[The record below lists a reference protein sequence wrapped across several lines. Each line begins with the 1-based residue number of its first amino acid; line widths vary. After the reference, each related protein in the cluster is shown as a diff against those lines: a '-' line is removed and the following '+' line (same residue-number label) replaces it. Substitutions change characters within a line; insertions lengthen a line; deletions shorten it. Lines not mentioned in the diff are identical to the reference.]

1 MANNNQ
7 SRVARHQNG
16 AKKPKKRHPI
26 RRIFLWLLA
35 LFVVVLVAGGGLF
48 TYYAMSAPKVTQAQ
62 LSSQSSSVIYDSSGN
77 KIRTLGLENR
87 SYAAGNEI
95 PQTLKDAIVS
105 TEDRRFYSNFGID
118 PVRILGAAYSNFT
131 GNSGLQGGST
141 LTQQLVKLAV
151 FSTKKSDQTL
161 RRKAQ
166 EAWLA
171 IKVDRSYSKNQILE
185 FYVNKVPLANGVYG
199 MGTAAHYYYNKS
211 LKELD
216 LAQLALI
223 AGMPQAP
230 NTYDPYTNPAAAKAR
245 RDLVLQ
251 AMVTN
256 KKITSQ
262 QAKQAAAVPIT
273 EGLVDQQKQT
283 NTETDNVTDA
293 YISQVVAEVKKK
305 TGLNPY
311 TDGLKIHT
319 NLNMKVQKRLYDIV
333 NTDNYVSFPDDLLQ
347 TGVTMT
353 DVKTGKVTAMI
364 GGRKTG
370 NVQFGLNR
378 AVQTSRSSGSTI
390 KPLLDY
396 GPAIE
401 YLNYSTYQQMED
413 TKYTYAGTS
422 TQLYDWDFEYM
433 GRISLRTALA
443 QSRNVPAVRTLDK
456 VGLTKATQ
464 FINGLGIT
472 FAKPLELQ
480 NGIGADVSSLQEAAG
495 YAAFANGGT
504 YYKPYLINKVE
515 KPDGTSETFDPQG
528 KRAMKSA
535 TAYMITD
542 VLKDVISSGTG
553 TSAQISGLHQA
564 GKTGTTNY
572 SDDELNNS
580 TSISSSMA
588 KDSWFTGY
596 SKDYAISV
604 WTGYDQPQQHGL
616 TSTEQQVAAN
626 IYRELMQYANTE
638 TNASGGNWTKPS
650 SVVAA
655 NILKGS
661 NPAQLAASGASSSQV
676 TRELFVRG
684 TQPTTVA
691 SSTTSSRRKTSTSS
705 SSISSSSSS
714 LASSSFS
721 SAVSSASSSAIEQSS
736 SQVSQSSSS
745 AASQSTNNGQSNA
758 NTTTTDPNA
767 NQNTTNSSNTQTPS
781 SNTGS

>member
-7 SRVARHQNG
+7 SRVARHQTS

-35 LFVVVLVAGGGLF
+35 LFIVALIAGGGLF

-62 LSSQSSSVIYDSSGN
+62 LSSQSSSVIYDSAGN

-87 SYAAGNEI
+87 SYASGSAI

-118 PVRILGAAYSNFT
+118 PVRILGAAYSNVT
-131 GNSGLQGGST
+131 GGSGLQGGST

-151 FSTKKSDQTL
+151 FSTKKSDQTIK
-161 RRKAQ
+161 RKAQ

-185 FYVNKVPLANGVYG
+185 FYINKVPLANGVYG

-211 LKELD
+211 LQDLS

-230 NTYDPYTNPAAAKAR
+230 NTYDPYTNPSAAKAR
-245 RDLVLQ
+245 RNIVLQ
-251 AMVTN
+251 SMVEN

-262 QAKQAAAVPIT
+262 QAQQAEAVPIT
-273 EGLVDQQKQT
+273 DGLVDQQKQT
-283 NTETDNVTDA
+283 NTDTDNVTDA

-311 TDGLKIHT
+311 TDGLKIYT
-319 NLNMKVQKRLYDIV
+319 NLNMKVQQRLYDIV
-333 NTDNYVSFPDDLLQ
+333 NTDTYVSFPDDLLQ

-401 YLNYSTYQQMED
+401 YLNYSTYQQIDD

-422 TQLYDWDFEYM
+422 TQLYDWDFKYM

-443 QSRNVPAVRTLDK
+443 QSRNVPAIRTLDK

-464 FINGLGIT
+464 FIKGLGMT
-472 FAKPLELQ
+472 FAQPLELQ

-495 YAAFANGGT
+495 YAAFSNGGT

-528 KRAMKSA
+528 KRAMKSS

-542 VLKDVISSGTG
+542 VLKDVITSGTG

-616 TSTEQQVAAN
+616 TATEQQIAAN
-626 IYRELMQYANTE
+626 IYRELMQYTNTE

-650 SVVAA
+650 SVVTA

-661 NPAQLAASGASSSQV
+661 NPAQLAGSGASSSQV
-676 TRELFVRG
+676 TQELFVRG

-691 SSTTSSRRKTSTSS
+691 SSTTSSKRSSSASS
-705 SSISSSSSS
+705 SSSTSSSSS

-721 SAVSSASSSAIEQSS
+721 STVSSASSSAIEQSS
-736 SQVSQSSSS
+736 SQTSQST
-745 AASQSTNNGQSNA
+745 ASTPTDQGNGTTDTSDTTTSDTTTDQSTNNTTSQPPNSNA
-758 NTTTTDPNA
+758 
-767 NQNTTNSSNTQTPS
+767 SS
-781 SNTGS
+781 

>member
-7 SRVARHQNG
+7 SRVARRKS
-16 AKKPKKRHPI
+16 AARKPKKRHPI
-26 RRIFLWLLA
+26 RRILLWLVA
-35 LFVVVLVAGGGLF
+35 LFALLVVAGGGLF
-48 TYYAMSAPKVTQAQ
+48 AYYAMNAPKVTQAQ
-62 LSSQSSSVIYDSSGN
+62 LSSQSSSVIYDSTGK
-77 KIRTLGLENR
+77 KIRTLGVENR
-87 SYAAGNEI
+87 TYASGNAI
-95 PQTLKDAIVS
+95 PQTLKDAVIS

-118 PVRILGAAYSNFT
+118 PVRILGAAYANVT
-131 GNSGLQGGST
+131 GSGSGLQGGST

-161 RRKAQ
+161 KRKAQ

-171 IKVDRSYSKNQILE
+171 IKVDRSYSKSQILE
-185 FYVNKVPLANGVYG
+185 FYINKVPLANGVYG
-199 MGTAAHYYYNKS
+199 MGTAAHYYYNKP
-211 LKELD
+211 LKQLS

-230 NTYDPYTNPAAAKAR
+230 NTYDPYVNPSAAKAR
-245 RDLVLQ
+245 RDTVLQ
-251 AMVTN
+251 SMVAN
-256 KKITSQ
+256 KKISSQ
-262 QAKQAAAVPIT
+262 QAKAAAAVPIT
-273 EGLVDQQKQT
+273 DGLVDQKAQT

-311 TDGLKIHT
+311 TDGLKIYT
-319 NLNMKVQKRLYDIV
+319 NLNLKVQKRLYDIV
-333 NTDNYVSFPDDLLQ
+333 NTDNYVSFPDNLLQ

-353 DVKTGKVTAMI
+353 DVKTGKVMAMI

-390 KPLLDY
+390 KPMLDY

-413 TKYTYAGTS
+413 TAYTYAGTS
-422 TQLYDWDFEYM
+422 TQLYDWDFKYL

-443 QSRNVPAVRTLDK
+443 QSRNVPAVRTMDK
-456 VGLTKATQ
+456 VGISKATQ
-464 FINGLGIT
+464 FIKGLGVSFDKT
-472 FAKPLELQ
+472 LELQ
-480 NGIGADVSSLQEAAG
+480 NAIGADVSSLQEAAG
-495 YAAFANGGT
+495 YSAFANGGT
-504 YYKPYLINKVE
+504 YYKPYLINKID
-515 KPDGTSETFDPQG
+515 KPDGTSETFDPSG
-528 KRAMKSA
+528 KRAMKSS

-542 VLKDVISSGTG
+542 VLKDVISDGTG
-553 TSAQISGLHQA
+553 TNAQISGLYQA
-564 GKTGTTNY
+564 GKTGTTDY
-572 SDDELNNS
+572 SSDELANS
-580 TSISSSMA
+580 TSISSSMS

-596 SKDYAISV
+596 SHDYAISV

-616 TSTEQQVAAN
+616 TATEQQIASG

-638 TNASGGNWTKPS
+638 TNASGKNWTKPS

-661 NPAQLAASGASSSQV
+661 NPAQLAASGASSSQI

-684 TQPTTVA
+684 TQPTKVA
-691 SSTTSSRRKTSTSS
+691 SSTTSTSKKNSDGSS
-705 SSISSSSSS
+705 SSSSSSSS

-721 SAVSSASSSAIEQSS
+721 SAVSSASSSAIE
-736 SQVSQSSSS
+736 SSSS
-745 AASQSTNNGQSNA
+745 ETQSSTTPSTSQDTSSGSTAETSSTPSTGTGSV
-758 NTTTTDPNA
+758 TTPSTGTTTD
-767 NQNTTNSSNTQTPS
+767 
-781 SNTGS
+781 NTGN

>member
-7 SRVARHQNG
+7 SRVARHKSV

-35 LFVVVLVAGGGLF
+35 LFVVFLIAGAGLF
-48 TYYAMSAPKVTQAQ
+48 TYYAMSAPKITQAQ
-62 LSSQSSSVIYDSSGN
+62 LSSQSSSVIYDSAGT
-77 KIRTLGLENR
+77 KIRTLGVENR
-87 SYAAGNEI
+87 SYASGSEV
-95 PQTLKDAIVS
+95 PQTLKDAIIS

-118 PVRILGAAYSNFT
+118 PVRILGAAYANMT
-131 GNSGLQGGST
+131 GSSGLQGGST

-151 FSTKKSDQTL
+151 FSTKQSDQTL
-161 RRKAQ
+161 KRKAQ

-185 FYVNKVPLANGVYG
+185 FYINKVPLANGVYG
-199 MGTAAHYYYNKS
+199 MGTAAQYYYNKS
-211 LKELD
+211 LKQLD

-230 NTYDPYTNPAAAKAR
+230 NTYDPYVNPSAAKAR
-245 RDLVLQ
+245 RNIVLQ
-251 AMVTN
+251 SMVAN
-256 KKITSQ
+256 KKISSQ
-262 QAKQAAAVPIT
+262 QAKTAEAVPIT
-273 EGLVDQQKQT
+273 EGLVDQKKQT
-283 NTETDNVTDA
+283 NTATDNVTDA
-293 YISQVVAEVKKK
+293 YVSQVVAEVKKK

-311 TDGLKIHT
+311 TDGLKIYT
-319 NLNMKVQKRLYDIV
+319 NLNLKAQQRLYDIV
-333 NTDNYVSFPDDLLQ
+333 NTDNYVSFPDNLLQ

-378 AVQTSRSSGSTI
+378 AVQTTRSSGSTI
-390 KPLLDY
+390 KPMLDY

-401 YLNYSTYQQMED
+401 YLNYSTYQQMQD
-413 TKYTYAGTS
+413 TAYTYAGTS
-422 TQLYDWDFEYM
+422 TQLYDWDFKYL
-433 GRISLRTALA
+433 GQISLRTALA

-456 VGLTKATQ
+456 VGIPKATK
-464 FINGLGIT
+464 FIKGLGVSFSKT
-472 FAKPLELQ
+472 LELQ
-480 NGIGADVSSLQEAAG
+480 NAIGADVSSLQEAAG

-504 YYKPYLINKVE
+504 YYKPYLVSKID

-528 KRAMKSA
+528 KRAMKSS

-553 TSAQISGLHQA
+553 TNAQISGLHQA
-564 GKTGTTNY
+564 GKTGTTDY
-572 SDDELNNS
+572 SSAELNNN
-580 TSISSSMA
+580 TAISSSLS

-596 SKDYAISV
+596 SKNYAISV

-616 TSTEQQVAAN
+616 TATEQQIASS
-626 IYRELMQYANTE
+626 IYRELMQYTNSE
-638 TNASGGNWTKPS
+638 TNASNKNWTKPS

-684 TQPTTVA
+684 TQPTTTA
-691 SSTTSSRRKTSTSS
+691 SSTGSSKKTSSKSTSS
-705 SSISSSSSS
+705 VSSSSSS

-721 SAVSSASSSAIEQSS
+721 STVSSASSSAIESS
-736 SQVSQSSSS
+736 SQPTESSSSTPTEASSSS
-745 AASQSTNNGQSNA
+745 ATEQSSATSATPSTGQSSTAPTSN
-758 NTTTTDPNA
+758 
-767 NQNTTNSSNTQTPS
+767 TNS
-781 SNTGS
+781 